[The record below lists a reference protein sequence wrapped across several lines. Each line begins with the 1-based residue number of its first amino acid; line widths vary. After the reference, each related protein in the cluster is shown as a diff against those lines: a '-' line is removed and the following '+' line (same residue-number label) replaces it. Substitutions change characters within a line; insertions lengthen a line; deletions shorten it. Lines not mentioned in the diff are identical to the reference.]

1 MPQSALSTRRG
12 LLTLMLLCA
21 VQFLDIVDGSIVNV
35 ALPSIREDLGFSQ
48 QSVQWVLSGYLV
60 SYGGFLLLGGRAGDV
75 LGRRRVLIAG
85 TAVFAVCSL
94 AGGLATNAEILV
106 TARILQG
113 IGAALMAPAGLSILT
128 TTFTGSDRNKALG
141 IWGAMSGL
149 GAATGVFLGGVLSE
163 GPGWRWVLLVNPP
176 LCLAIVICVIA
187 LIPAEDA
194 ARERSGFDVRGA
206 ILVSSGM
213 LIGLYALIRAPEEG
227 WGTVQT
233 IGELAI
239 AVALLVA
246 FVVNET
252 RVAHPLFPLSIL
264 RIKGIAAAD
273 VTQLLAF
280 GGFVGMFFFLTLY
293 QQTVLGFSP
302 IQAGSAYLPVT
313 VVLTIAAG
321 VTSVLIGRVG
331 TRPIIVTGA
340 LVGAAGTFLLS
351 RIPVDGNYVVDI
363 LPGLL
368 IMSLGLGA
376 ILVAVTAAANA
387 GVPADKAGLAAGLL
401 NTSLQLGSAL
411 AVAIFSAL
419 ATARTKDLL
428 ATGSPMPEALTGG
441 FSRAILASSIFLLA
455 AAVIAFRAPN
465 TRTASLTPGIPAE
478 EPVNTTASGQPA
490 AG

>member
-1 MPQSALSTRRG
+1 MTQSALSTRRG
-12 LLTLMLLCA
+12 ALILMLLCT

-48 QSVQWVLSGYLV
+48 QSIQWVLSGYLV
-60 SYGGFLLLGGRAGDV
+60 SYGGFLLLGGRAGDL

-85 TAVFAVCSL
+85 TAVFAICSM
-94 AGGLATNAEILV
+94 AGGLAMNAELLV
-106 TARILQG
+106 AARILQG
-113 IGAALMAPAGLSILT
+113 IGAAMMAPAGLSILT
-128 TTFTGSDRNKALG
+128 TTFTEGRDRNKALG

-176 LCLAIVICVIA
+176 ICVAIIA
-187 LIPAEDA
+187 AAIILIPADSQDRDKSSFDA
-194 ARERSGFDVRGA
+194 RGA

-213 LIGLYALIRAPEEG
+213 LIGLYALIKAPEEG
-227 WGTVQT
+227 RGTPQT
-233 IGELAI
+233 IGELATA
-239 AVALLVA
+239 AVLLIA
-246 FVVNET
+246 FVVNES
-252 RVAHPLFPLSIL
+252 RVADPLFPLSIL
-264 RIKGIAAAD
+264 RVKGIAAAD
-273 VTQLLAF
+273 ATQLLAF

-293 QQTVLGFSP
+293 QQTVLGYSP

-321 VTSVLIGRVG
+321 VTSVLIGRIG

-340 LVGAAGTFLLS
+340 LISAVGMYLLS
-351 RIPVDGNYVVDI
+351 RIPVDGNYVADL

-368 IMSLGLGA
+368 LMSLGLGA

-428 ATGSPMPEALTGG
+428 ASGAPMPEALTGG

-465 TRTASLTPGIPAE
+465 TRKASMTPGIPPAGPAP
-478 EPVNTTASGQPA
+478 EPAPEPA
-490 AG
+490 V